1 MVYETRDFNY
11 SDSVPVIISVNI
23 VTIMLANTDTKIGT
37 NTDMNTQINKL
48 NPTNQPKREVTKMIK
63 YKEPYFPILEYEIS
77 KHGIKKRI

>member
-37 NTDMNTQINKL
+37 NTDMNIQINKL
-48 NPTNQPKREVTKMIK
+48 NPTNQPKREVRKWTKNKQI
-63 YKEPYFPILEYEIS
+63 
-77 KHGIKKRI
+77 

>member
-37 NTDMNTQINKL
+37 NTDMNIQINKL
-48 NPTNQPKREVTKMIK
+48 NPTNQPKREVRNNVRRLFT
-63 YKEPYFPILEYEIS
+63 
-77 KHGIKKRI
+77 